1 MLHNRVCTQLEYY
14 LVLLLKIDSTHLLC
28 NTLHYIDPGPAF
40 TLIYVVAGLP
50 LARLADTRSRS
61 LVLIIGLVFWSVMVL
76 LTGFAMVF
84 WQLILLRIM
93 LGIGEVWCMKKIIV
107 CSNIIIMWL
116 LSLLQ
121 YHIWNIVNL
130 GTCIACT
137 NTRLWKLVCVCWY
150 SGDV

>member
-1 MLHNRVCTQLEYY
+1 MHST
-14 LVLLLKIDSTHLLC
+14 LVLLLKIGSTHLLC

-93 LGIGEVWCMKKIIV
+93 LGIGEVWCMLFYEKLLCVVIQKL
-107 CSNIIIMWL
+107 STLYNIIIMVV
-116 LSLLQ
+116 
-121 YHIWNIVNL
+121 IVSATIPYL
-130 GTCIACT
+130 EHC
-137 NTRLWKLVCVCWY
+137 
-150 SGDV
+150 